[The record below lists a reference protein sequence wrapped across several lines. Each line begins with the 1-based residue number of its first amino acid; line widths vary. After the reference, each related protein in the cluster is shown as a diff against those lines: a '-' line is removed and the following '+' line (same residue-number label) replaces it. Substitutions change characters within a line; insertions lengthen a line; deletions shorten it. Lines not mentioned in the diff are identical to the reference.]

1 MVKSAPGRGKKSGTP
16 FEVPLSLEPMEAQSV
31 DRLPTGEGW
40 QYEPKWDGF
49 RCIAFRDGDRVELQS
64 RNQKPLGRYFP
75 DLVEALA
82 ALPVPRFVM
91 DGEIL
96 IFQGGEPRFEP
107 LQLRLHP
114 AASRVTKLAEEQP
127 ATFMAFDL
135 LGSADGHPILV
146 LPLVERRPQ
155 LERLFDRLD
164 PDLAALM
171 LSPATTDLALAQ
183 EWLTEIGHGL
193 DGIVA
198 KRLDLPYRPGERVMQ
213 KFKVWTT
220 VDCVVAGAYY
230 KRPGTV
236 IDSLLLGLYD
246 GEGLLNYVGRV
257 RIGRPDEEIERRIRP
272 LIGGKLAF
280 TGRAPGGP
288 SRWSGREREPIPIRP
303 EQVVEVSADHITD
316 NYMRHGARLVRWR
329 DDKPPKRCMM
339 AQITSQPL
347 S

>member
-1 MVKSAPGRGKKSGTP
+1 
-16 FEVPLSLEPMEAQSV
+16 MEAQSV
-31 DRLPTGEGW
+31 DQLPTGDGW

-75 DLVEALA
+75 DLADALA
-82 ALPVPRFVM
+82 GLPVPRFVL

-96 IFQGGEPRFEP
+96 IFQSGEPVFEP

-114 AASRVTKLAEEQP
+114 AASRVAKLAEEQP
-127 ATFMAFDL
+127 ATFVAFDL
-135 LGSADGHPILV
+135 LGRSDGHSILA
-146 LPLVERRPQ
+146 LPLVDRRSQ
-155 LERLFDRLD
+155 LESLFDRID
-164 PDLAALM
+164 PDLATLM

-183 EWLTEIGHGL
+183 DWLTEIGHGL

-198 KRLDLPYRPGERVMQ
+198 KRLDLPYRPGERAMQ
-213 KFKVWTT
+213 KFKVWKT

-236 IDSLLLGLYD
+236 IASLLLGLYD

-257 RIGRPDEEIERRIRP
+257 RIGRPDNEVERRIRP

-288 SRWSGREREPIPIRP
+288 SRWSGREREPIAIRP
-303 EQVVEVSADHITD
+303 KQVVEVSADHITD
-316 NYMRHGARLVRWR
+316 NHMRHGARLVRWR
-329 DDKPPKRCMM
+329 DDKLPSRCTM
-339 AQITSQPL
+339 AQIRSQPL